1 MRYGEEQALDS
12 DHVDLHLGPSTP
24 WLEHPGLA
32 AETLCASVSLFINED
47 YKGIYLPVLA
57 SGGNELIYGKELTLN
72 LAHHKRC
79 IHISS
84 STSSSLGSLHPG
96 SSPIH
101 TRMAGGVLGLSAGS
115 PRQSGGTRGALIFS
129 RDAPAPPALLLVGR
143 GPPALRC
150 RSTLCALC
158 SEDRGR
164 PAHRAERAW
173 HGQSR
178 GEHGLVTAGHTWA
191 SDFANN

>member
-143 GPPALRC
+143 GPPALQC

-158 SEDRGR
+158 SEARGR
-164 PAHRAERAW
+164 PAAHRAGTQR
-173 HGQSR
+173 
-178 GEHGLVTAGHTWA
+178 
-191 SDFANN
+191 